1 MADELDRL
9 AGRNGQIWR
18 DYCRGVTQQEI
29 GRKYQLSQNRV
40 SEIIKQVRDSIPEHV
55 RADAVTEI
63 REHLRELRA
72 EASRIADMDPT
83 PVHHPRTGEILCDLD
98 GRPVYDYAGKI
109 RAMETALRFAESE
122 RKLLGLDAAVKVDMH
137 TTDQAA
143 ADRAAREAAS
153 RLEQEGTED
162 E

>member
-1 MADELDRL
+1 MAEETDRL
-9 AGRNGQIWR
+9 AGRNGAIWR

-29 GRKYQLSQNRV
+29 GRRYDLSQARV

-72 EASRIADMDPT
+72 EASRISDMDPV
-83 PVHHPRTGEILCDLD
+83 PIYHPRTGEILCDPD
-98 GRPVYDYAGKI
+98 GRPVYDYSGKI

-122 RKLLGLDAAVKVDMH
+122 RKLLGLDAAQKIEQTV
-137 TTDQAA
+137 TDVAA
-143 ADRAAREAAS
+143 AERAAQAARE
-153 RLEQEGTED
+153 RLEGAEE
-162 E
+162 